1 LGILGIAFLLLFSIL
16 ISQIFS
22 LRYYASRSF
31 SILVLSLLAFLFS
44 YFMPFKTAFLIS
56 SVLMLI
62 AASVVVWRRK
72 KLHIDESEAVFL
84 IFFGYFLFLR
94 SLVPDAIGAEK
105 LMDMAFL
112 NSVIH
117 AGKFPP
123 PDPFFAGGTLNFYY
137 YFGYVIGAV
146 ITVLSFSPPE
156 IGFNIALAYIA
167 ALSFSTL
174 YGFLK
179 EMMDSGKFAGL
190 GTAIML
196 FSGNL
201 YAAKEFLQ
209 NLITGKAPGFLF
221 YWNATRV
228 IDDATYGKT
237 INEFPYFSFIHADLH
252 AHVFAI
258 PLKILTLA
266 LMYAYLQDRKK
277 GYFLIPVLFAL
288 FASNSWD
295 FPIFFILTFLVAL
308 FRLRW
313 GEVEEAVAV
322 EGVVKSIKNPRS
334 LEEAKTAATI
344 LGLSAVSTLLLFST
358 MEVASAKPFLISER
372 SNPVQFLQF
381 WGLHLLL
388 AYCYYWREWKTIS
401 VSFAASLLLIPV
413 LPIAPFIIP
422 LMVASL
428 KRMKR
433 MKQLKRLDAIPSLLV
448 LVFSLIVLAT
458 EFFAIE
464 SRMNTFF
471 KFYLAA
477 WILLSIPAALA
488 FRDLWENGKLRPA
501 AAVILA
507 LMLVYPAIATPV
519 RHYKADFNLDGM
531 EFVRIR
537 SPGDYEAIR
546 WLRGAEEKIVLEAA
560 GDCYGY
566 GGRIAAF
573 AAKQT
578 VVAWQC
584 HEVQWRGNGEELA
597 RRIAEVRAIYTSGN
611 CSVVL
616 SLLQKYNVSYVVVGS
631 FEKEMY
637 GVKPDHFERCGLK
650 KVFESGDTA
659 IFQISSTEGRK
670 K

>member
-1 LGILGIAFLLLFSIL
+1 MWILGIVFLILFSIIISQIFPLKYYASRPFSIL
-16 ISQIFS
+16 I
-22 LRYYASRSF
+22 
-31 SILVLSLLAFLFS
+31 LSLLAFVLSFL
-44 YFMPFKTAFLIS
+44 MPFKTAFLIS
-56 SVLMLI
+56 SVFMLVT
-62 AASVVVWRRK
+62 AAVMLWKRRK
-72 KLHIDESEAVFL
+72 LYIDESEAVFL
-84 IFFGYFLFLR
+84 IFFIYFFFLR

-105 LMDMAFL
+105 LMDIAFL

-146 ITVLSFSPPE
+146 TTMLSLSPPE
-156 IGFNIALAYIA
+156 IGFNISLAYIA
-167 ALSFSTL
+167 ALSFSTV
-174 YGFLK
+174 YGLLK
-179 EMMDSGKFAGL
+179 ELMDSRKFAGA
-190 GTAIML
+190 GTVIML

-201 YAAKEFLQ
+201 YAAKEFFE
-209 NLITGKAPGFLF
+209 NLMAGKTPGFLF

-258 PLKILTLA
+258 PLKLLTLA
-266 LMYAYLQDRKK
+266 LLYAYLKDRKK
-277 GYFLIPVLFAL
+277 GYFLIPALFSL

-295 FPIFFILTFLVAL
+295 FPIFFMLTFLVAV
-308 FRLRW
+308 LRVRKD
-313 GEVEEAVAV
+313 EKVVKLTKNPKKFEEIKTAVA
-322 EGVVKSIKNPRS
+322 
-334 LEEAKTAATI
+334 I
-344 LGLSAVSTLLLFST
+344 LGLSAVASLLLFST
-358 MEVASAKPFLISER
+358 MEVASARPFIISER
-372 SNPVQFLQF
+372 SNSLQFFQF

-388 AYCYYWREWKTIS
+388 AYCYHWREWKI
-401 VSFAASLLLIPV
+401 VLASFIFSILFIPI
-413 LPIAPFIIP
+413 LPIAPLLIP
-422 LMVASL
+422 LMVVSL
-428 KRMKR
+428 R
-433 MKQLKRLDAIPSLLV
+433 RLDDFPSLLAF
-448 LVFSLIVLAT
+448 VFSLIVLAT

-477 WILLSIPAALA
+477 WILLSVPAALA
-488 FRDLWENGKLRPA
+488 FKDFWENRNLRPVA
-501 AAVILA
+501 TVILA

-537 SPGDYEAIR
+537 SLGDYEAIR
-546 WLRGAEEKIVLEAA
+546 WLRGAEQKIVLEAA

-616 SLLQKYNVSYVVVGS
+616 FLLQKYNVSYVVVGS
-631 FEKEMY
+631 FEREMY
-637 GVKPDHFERCGLK
+637 GVKPDHFEKCGLK
-650 KVFESGDTA
+650 KVFESGETV
-659 IFQISSTEGRK
+659 IYKVLGFQSLGKSEAGLELNS
-670 K
+670 

>member
-1 LGILGIAFLLLFSIL
+1 LIGVVFLVVFSIV
-16 ISQIFS
+16 ISQTIP
-22 LRYYASRSF
+22 LKYYASRPF
-31 SILVLSLLAFLFS
+31 SILVLSLLAFILSFL
-44 YFMPFKTAFLIS
+44 MPFKTAFLIA
-56 SVLMLI
+56 LTAMLV
-62 AASVVVWRRK
+62 AAAVTLWKRRK
-72 KLHIDESEAVFL
+72 LNIDESEAVFL
-84 IFFGYFLFLR
+84 IFFIYFLFLR
-94 SLVPDAIGAEK
+94 SLVPEAIGAEK

-146 ITVLSFSPPE
+146 ITTLSLSPPE
-156 IGFNIALAYIA
+156 VGFNISLAYIA

-179 EMMDSGKFAGL
+179 ELMDSGKFAGA
-190 GTAIML
+190 GTIIML

-201 YAAKEFLQ
+201 YAVKEFFE
-209 NLITGKAPGFLF
+209 NLAGGKTPGFLF

-258 PLKILTLA
+258 PLKLLTLA
-266 LMYAYLQDRKK
+266 LLYAYLNDRSK
-277 GYFLIPVLFAL
+277 GYLLIPALFSL

-295 FPIFFILTFLVAL
+295 FPIFFVLTFLIA
-308 FRLRW
+308 
-313 GEVEEAVAV
+313 AVRVRREWIAV
-322 EGVVKSIKNPRS
+322 KVPKNQKI
-334 LEEAKTAATI
+334 LKELTTAAAI
-344 LGLSAVSTLLLFST
+344 LSLSAVFTLLLFST
-358 MEVASAKPFLISER
+358 MEVASARPFIISER
-372 SNPVQFLQF
+372 SDPLQFLQF

-388 AYCYYWREWKTIS
+388 AYCYYWREWKLILS
-401 VSFAASLLLIPV
+401 SFAFSLLFTPV
-413 LPIAPFIIP
+413 LPVAPLVIP
-422 LMVASL
+422 LMVSSL
-428 KRMKR
+428 KH
-433 MKQLKRLDAIPSLLV
+433 LKRVDDFPSV
-448 LVFSLIVLAT
+448 LTFVFSLVVLST

-477 WILLSIPAALA
+477 WILISIPAAFA
-488 FRDLWENGKLRPA
+488 FRDLWKIREIDLRPV

-507 LMLVYPAIATPV
+507 LMLVYPAIATPA
-519 RHYKADFNLDGM
+519 RHYKADFSLDGM
-531 EFVRIR
+531 EFVRLR
-537 SPGDYEAIR
+537 SPGDYEAIK
-546 WLRGAEEKIVLEAA
+546 WLRGAEGRVVLEAA

-584 HEVQWRGNGEELA
+584 HEVQWRGNGEELV
-597 RRIAEVRAIYTSGN
+597 RRMADVRTIYTSKN

-616 SLLQKYNVSYVVVGS
+616 GLLEKYNVSYVVVGS
-631 FEKEMY
+631 FEREMY
-637 GVKPDHFERCGLK
+637 GTATNHFERCGLE
-650 KVFESGDTA
+650 KVFESGDTVIYRVFTGNGKA
-659 IFQISSTEGRK
+659 ENKRT
-670 K
+670 